1 MITNRTRGVVLCGI
15 LVSASA
21 AWSNERA
28 VLSRLAQAA
37 SHLTVTNVSA
47 SPVPGIHEVE
57 IVEDR
62 ARLYVTADGNHL
74 FAGDVYA
81 LSDDGLINLTE
92 ARRAAQ
98 RREVLSEL
106 AVDDMVV
113 FRANNG
119 TKAVVYAF
127 TDVDCPYCRQLHAD
141 IDQLNGYGIELRYL
155 AYPRGGPGTPTYY
168 KTVSVWCATDRQRTM
183 TAAKL
188 GESIDP
194 ATCDNPVA
202 EQFAL
207 GRSFYIGGTP
217 ALFTE
222 LGEQLSGYLPPD
234 EIARRLGLL

>member
-1 MITNRTRGVVLCGI
+1 MINKSRSVVLCGI
-15 LVSASA
+15 LLSTSA
-21 AWSNERA
+21 AWCDEGT
-28 VLSRLAQAA
+28 VLGRLAKAA
-37 SHLTVTNVSA
+37 SHLTVANVSS

-57 IVEDR
+57 IAEDR

-74 FAGDVYA
+74 FAGDLYV

-98 RREVLSEL
+98 RREVLADLKVTE
-106 AVDDMVV
+106 MVV
-113 FRANNG
+113 FPPTDG
-119 TKAVVYAF
+119 VKAVVYAF

-141 IDQLNGYGIELRYL
+141 VDQLNGYGIEVRYL
-155 AYPRGGPGTPTYY
+155 AYPRGGAGTPTYD
-168 KTVSVWCATDRQRTM
+168 KMVSVWCAPDRQSAI

-188 GESIDP
+188 GESVAT

-202 EQFAL
+202 DQFAL

-217 ALFTE
+217 ALFSE
-222 LGEQLSGYLPPD
+222 LGEMLSGYLPPD